1 MNNNTPHLIVISAP
15 SGTGKTT
22 VSKALLESNNN
33 MVVSVSYTT
42 RTKRTNELDGKD
54 YSFVSTAIF
63 ESMVANGDFLEHAK
77 VFGNYYGTPKKE
89 VNEQLTSGQNVILE
103 IDWQGATQ
111 VKQKVPGCLLIFLL
125 PPSKNELMIRLQ
137 KRGTDSNEQIKM
149 RFDQALNDIKQFE
162 QFDQVFINKDVN
174 ITVNQILAFLEK
186 PAVDKTGLSKDVLS
200 IIKGFEQGL

>member
-22 VSKALLESNNN
+22 ISKALLESNNN

-42 RTKRTNELDGKD
+42 RTKRTNEIDGED
-54 YSFVSTAIF
+54 YSFVSSAVF
-63 ESMVANGDFLEHAK
+63 ESMIANGDFLEHAK

-103 IDWQGATQ
+103 IDWQGAMQ
-111 VKQKVPGCLLIFLL
+111 VKQKVPDCLLIFLL

-149 RFDQALNDIKQFE
+149 RFDQALNDIKQFK
-162 QFDQVFINKDVN
+162 QFDQIFINKDVN
-174 ITVNQILAFLEK
+174 ITVNQILRFLEK
-186 PAVDKTGLSKDVLS
+186 PAVGKTGLPKDVLS

>member
-22 VSKALLESNNN
+22 ISKALLESNNN

-42 RTKRTNELDGKD
+42 RTKRTNELDGED
-54 YSFVSTAIF
+54 YSFVSSAVF
-63 ESMVANGDFLEHAK
+63 ESMIANGDFLEHAK

-103 IDWQGATQ
+103 IDWQGAMQ

-174 ITVNQILAFLEK
+174 TTVNQILAFLEK
-186 PAVDKTGLSKDVLS
+186 PAVGKTGLPKDVLS

>member
-22 VSKALLESNNN
+22 ISKALLASNNN

-42 RTKRTNELDGKD
+42 RTKRTNEIDGED
-54 YSFVSTAIF
+54 YSFVSSAVF
-63 ESMVANGDFLEHAK
+63 ESMIANGDFLEHAK

-111 VKQKVPGCLLIFLL
+111 VKQKVPGCLLIFYCLL
-125 PPSKNELMIRLQ
+125 L
-137 KRGTDSNEQIKM
+137 
-149 RFDQALNDIKQFE
+149 
-162 QFDQVFINKDVN
+162 
-174 ITVNQILAFLEK
+174 
-186 PAVDKTGLSKDVLS
+186 KTN
-200 IIKGFEQGL
+200 

>member
-22 VSKALLESNNN
+22 ISKALLESNNN

-42 RTKRTNELDGKD
+42 RTKRTNELDGED
-54 YSFVSTAIF
+54 YSFVSSAIF
-63 ESMVANGDFLEHAK
+63 ESMIANGDFLEHAK

-103 IDWQGATQ
+103 IDWQGAMQ

-174 ITVNQILAFLEK
+174 TTVNQILAFLEK
-186 PAVDKTGLSKDVLS
+186 PAVGKTGLPKDVLS